1 MHPVYGTHGRSYAL
15 FITRITNPELLP
27 PVDPED
33 DYVLCYVLEKV
44 INLFN
49 PSAPYTGNWVSP
61 FGPQECAGEI
71 HDTFDIETRSFTG
84 ARDGYF
90 EGNLGA
96 TRNNNYEFFSF
107 PTSGEAFLYHL
118 GLFHKDDLTM
128 ELVNFNSA
136 SLSGSSNPTKSGA
149 QCHPTNPNGYCMNF
163 GFMGGNAPHTSLNP
177 VPIPHAT
184 HIP

>member
-1 MHPVYGTHGRSYAL
+1 MHPVYGTHGRSFAL

-27 PVDPED
+27 PVDPQD

-71 HDTFDIETRSFTG
+71 HDTFDLKTRSFTG
-84 ARDGYF
+84 NRDGYF

-96 TRNNNYEFFSF
+96 TRNNNYQFLSF

-118 GLFHKDDLTM
+118 VRAHNTPLPFQFLAALT
-128 ELVNFNSA
+128 
-136 SLSGSSNPTKSGA
+136 P
-149 QCHPTNPNGYCMNF
+149 
-163 GFMGGNAPHTSLNP
+163 
-177 VPIPHAT
+177 
-184 HIP
+184 